1 MWAIEAEMT
10 QPRGACGVIMSCPF
24 LFGLTMKNQHWLTLA
39 HAYVNVSE
47 LHSLNDRF
55 GDIQAVVRQTE
66 RRLMDAGLSEQKA
79 KAVSCP
85 DQRVIDAALS
95 WLDNDAHHIVH
106 YGSDEYPDMLT
117 RQSGAPLM
125 LFVNGDI
132 DTLHLPALAIVG
144 SRNPTRGG
152 VRNAVNFSRHL
163 ARNGYT
169 IVSGLAQGIDTAAH
183 RGALDV
189 KGRTVAFLGHGIDR
203 VYPAQNY
210 DLAHQ
215 IAASGALV
223 SEYPLGAPP
232 DKRHFPERNRLISGL
247 TLGTLVIEAAR
258 QSGSLI
264 TARLA
269 AEQGREV
276 FALPGS
282 IHNPLARGCHQLIR
296 QGAKLVETAADI
308 GAELAPLTGHL
319 QQNLMESTDNKP
331 QPLDVDDDYAEL
343 RKVLSHDPASIDEL
357 EAQSGL
363 TIDQLSSMLLILE
376 LHGDIEALSGGRYAL
391 IA

>member
-1 MWAIEAEMT
+1 
-10 QPRGACGVIMSCPF
+10 
-24 LFGLTMKNQHWLTLA
+24 MKNQDWLTLA
-39 HAYVNVSE
+39 YAYLNVSE
-47 LHSLNDRF
+47 LHALISRF
-55 GDIQAVVRQTE
+55 GDTRTVVRQSA
-66 RRLMDAGLSEQKA
+66 RKLMDAGLPEKKA
-79 KAVSCP
+79 RAVSSP
-85 DQRVIDAALS
+85 DQGALETALA

-106 YGSDEYPDMLT
+106 YGSDEYPEMLT
-117 RQSGAPLM
+117 QQSGAPLL
-125 LFVNGDI
+125 LFVNGDV
-132 DTLHLPALAIVG
+132 DALHLPSLAIVG

-152 VRNAVNFSRHL
+152 VRNAVDFSRYL
-163 ARNGYT
+163 AKSGYT

-210 DLAHQ
+210 ELAHQ

-258 QSGSLI
+258 RSGSLI

-282 IHNPLARGCHQLIR
+282 IHNPLSRGCHQLIR

-308 GAELAPLTGHL
+308 GAELAPLAGHL
-319 QQNLMESTDNKP
+319 QQNVMESTDNKP
-331 QPLDVDDDYAEL
+331 ESVYVDDDYAEL
-343 RKVLSHDPASIDEL
+343 RKVLSHDPTSIDDL
-357 EAQSGL
+357 KAQSGL

-376 LHGDIEALSGGRYAL
+376 LHGEIEALSGGRYAL

>member
-1 MWAIEAEMT
+1 MT
-10 QPRGACGVIMSCPF
+10 H
-24 LFGLTMKNQHWLTLA
+24 QHWLTLA
-39 HAYVNVSE
+39 HAYISVAE
-47 LHSLNDRF
+47 LLALKERF
-55 GDIQAVVRQTE
+55 GDVEAIVQQGEHKLRE
-66 RRLMDAGLSEQKA
+66 SGLPEPKA
-79 KAVSCP
+79 KAVASP
-85 DQRVIDAALS
+85 DEKSIEAALS
-95 WLDNDAHHIVH
+95 WLDHNSHHLVS
-106 YGSDEYPDMLT
+106 YGSDEYPEMLT
-117 RQSGAPLM
+117 QLRGAPLM

-132 DTLHLPALAIVG
+132 GALHLPSLAIIG

-152 VRNAVNFSRHL
+152 IRNAVDFSRHL
-163 ARNGYT
+163 ARSGYA

-183 RGALDV
+183 RGALDAN
-189 KGRTVAFLGHGIDR
+189 GRTVAFLGHGIDR

-215 IAASGALV
+215 IAQTGALI

-258 QSGSLI
+258 RSGSLI
-264 TARLA
+264 TARFA

-282 IHNPLARGCHQLIR
+282 IHNPLARGCHELIR

-308 GAELAPLTGHL
+308 AAELAPLAGHL
-319 QQNLMESTDNKP
+319 QQNVMESTKKKP
-331 QPLDVDDDYAEL
+331 EPLDDDDDYKEL
-343 RKVLSHDPASIDEL
+343 RKVLSHDPSSIDEL
-357 EAQSGL
+357 ESQSGL

-376 LHGDIEALSGGRYAL
+376 LQGEVEALAGGRYAL

>member
-1 MWAIEAEMT
+1 
-10 QPRGACGVIMSCPF
+10 
-24 LFGLTMKNQHWLTLA
+24 MKHQDWLTLA
-39 HAYVNVSE
+39 HAYVNVTE
-47 LHSLNDRF
+47 LAALNKRF
-55 GDIQAVVRQTE
+55 GDIQTIVRQSE
-66 RRLMDAGLSEQKA
+66 RTLIDVGLSGQKA
-79 KAVSCP
+79 KAVSSP
-85 DQRVIDAALS
+85 DQRAIEATLS
-95 WLDNDAHHIVH
+95 WLEKASHHIVH
-106 YGSDEYPDMLT
+106 YGSDEYPGMLT
-117 RQSGAPLM
+117 ELRGAPLM
-125 LFVNGDI
+125 LFVNGNI
-132 DTLHLPALAIVG
+132 DALHLPALAIIG

-152 VRNAVNFSRHL
+152 VRNAVNFSRYL
-163 ARNGYT
+163 AKSGYI

-183 RGALDV
+183 RGALEV
-189 KGRTVAFLGHGIDR
+189 NCRTVAFLGHGIDR
-203 VYPAQNY
+203 VYPAQNH

-215 IAASGALV
+215 IAESGALV
-223 SEYPLGAPP
+223 TEYPLGAPP

-258 QSGSLI
+258 RSGSLI

-308 GAELAPLTGHL
+308 GAELAPLVGHL
-319 QQNLMESTDNKP
+319 QQNLVESSQNETLSPED
-331 QPLDVDDDYAEL
+331 DDDYSEL
-343 RKVLSHDPASIDEL
+343 RKILSYDPVSINQL

-376 LHGDIEALSGGRYAL
+376 LQGEIEALSGGRYAL